1 MKILIAIDGSKDA
14 TAAVES
20 ANRLLSAVDRD
31 VDLISVAPKLRRKLG
46 PEPRRNGYERRAL
59 REITQQLNRGRAIVG
74 PKCREINLITD
85 FGSAAAA
92 IVDRAEDYDLT
103 VVGPKGRGTAGDVG
117 LGPVASR
124 VAEHAL
130 APVLIAREM
139 RAEAGAIR
147 VLAAVDGS
155 TASLHAI
162 ETLGELFDLGSAEVC
177 LMHVA
182 ETPWIELGP
191 EEDWV
196 TYSDED
202 KDKTETAALEEELV
216 REGDAIV
223 NQARGLLRPYR
234 VSVTTRTEQG
244 NPANEILSEAER
256 GQYDLIVLGATGVR
270 DLKHQMLGSVS
281 SKIAWNAPCSVLIVR
296 EPE

>member
-1 MKILIAIDGSKDA
+1 M
-14 TAAVES
+14 T
-20 ANRLLSAVDRD
+20 LSFDQA
-31 VDLISVAPKLRRKLG
+31 
-46 PEPRRNGYERRAL
+46 
-59 REITQQLNRGRAIVG
+59 RAIIG
-74 PKCREINLITD
+74 PKCAEIHEFKE
-85 FGSAAAA
+85 FGSAAGI
-92 IVDRAEDYDLT
+92 IVNRAEDYDLT
-103 VVGPKGRGTAGDVG
+103 VIGAKGRGTAGEVG

-130 APVLIAREM
+130 GPVLIARAMKSEP
-139 RAEAGAIR
+139 GNFR

-162 ETLGELFDLGSAEVC
+162 ETLGELFDLTSAEVC
-177 LMHVA
+177 LMHVV
-182 ETPWIELGP
+182 ETPWVELAP
-191 EEDWV
+191 EEEWV
-196 TYSDED
+196 TYSEED
-202 KDKTETAALEEELV
+202 KENSESGTWEQELV
-216 REGDAIV
+216 REGETILE
-223 NQARGLLRPYR
+223 QARDALRPHR
-234 VSVTTRTEQG
+234 VSTVTRSEQG